1 MHIGFFFSIYK
12 VYTKKHTS
20 LHANIVKNNIS
31 TLLKCTKASKEIIQ
45 NYSYLNI
52 YVSVFSCITI
62 LLV

>member
-1 MHIGFFFSIYK
+1 MHVGFFSIYK

-20 LHANIVKNNIS
+20 LHANVVKNNIS
-31 TLLKCTKASKEIIQ
+31 TLLKCTKVSKENIQ

-52 YVSVFSCITI
+52 CFSAFSCIII